1 MEAACRGSAIDL
13 PASSQPT
20 TAQDFGGM
28 TAGTL
33 VLRGSRTRLVTKKI
47 ANVLCQAFPYW
58 QLQKIQDAGHMEPL
72 THGAT
77 VNAKIKSFL
86 ALPP

>member
-1 MEAACRGSAIDL
+1 MEAACRGSAFDL

-20 TAQDFGGM
+20 TAQDLGGV
-28 TAGTL
+28 TARTL
-33 VLRGSRTRLVTKKI
+33 VLRGSRTRFVTKKI
-47 ANVLCQAFPYW
+47 SDVLCQTFPHW
-58 QLQKIQDAGHMEPL
+58 QLQKIQDAGRMEPL

-77 VNAKIKSFL
+77 VNAKIQSFL

>member
-1 MEAACRGSAIDL
+1 MVAACRGSAFDL

-20 TAQDFGGM
+20 TAQDFGGV
-28 TAGTL
+28 TAPTL
-33 VLRGSRTRLVTKKI
+33 VLRGFRPRLVTKKI
-47 ANVLCQAFPYW
+47 ANVLCQAFPHW
-58 QLQKIQDAGHMEPL
+58 QLQKIQDACHMKLL

-77 VNAKIKSFL
+77 VNARIMSFL

>member
-1 MEAACRGSAIDL
+1 MEAACRGSAFDL

-20 TAQDFGGM
+20 TAQDFGGV
-28 TAGTL
+28 TAPTL
-33 VLRGSRTRLVTKKI
+33 VLPGFRTSLVTKKI
-47 ANVLCQAFPYW
+47 ADSFRQAFRYW
-58 QLQKIQDAGHMEPL
+58 QLQEIQDASHMEPL

-77 VNAKIKSFL
+77 VNAKIQSFL

>member
-1 MEAACRGSAIDL
+1 MEAACRGSAFDL

-47 ANVLCQAFPYW
+47 SDVLCQTFPHW
-58 QLQKIQDAGHMEPL
+58 QLQKIQDGGHVGPL

-77 VNAKIKSFL
+77 VNTKTQSFL

>member
-1 MEAACRGSAIDL
+1 MEAACRGSAFDL

-20 TAQDFGGM
+20 TAQDFGGV
-28 TAGTL
+28 TARTL
-33 VLRGSRTRLVTKKI
+33 VLRGSRTRFVTKKI
-47 ANVLCQAFPYW
+47 ADSFRQAFPYW
-58 QLQKIQDAGHMEPL
+58 QLQKIQDAGRMEPL

-77 VNAKIKSFL
+77 VNAKIQSFL